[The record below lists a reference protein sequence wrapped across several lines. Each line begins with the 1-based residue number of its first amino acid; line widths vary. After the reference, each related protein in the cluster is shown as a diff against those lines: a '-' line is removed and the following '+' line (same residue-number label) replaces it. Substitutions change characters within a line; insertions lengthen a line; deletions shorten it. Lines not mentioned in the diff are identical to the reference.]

1 MNHDTTKS
9 RSSFSILLVVA
20 LVFTSILSIHIVSAQ
35 DAAAEPTEVVIWD
48 YGIGDVDYGRQLTD
62 RFNAEHPNINLV
74 FDPAL
79 AGLASLTEKNQK
91 LRIVMENG
99 SGPDI
104 VGDID
109 VGANL
114 EALVV
119 TGQVKDLTEAY
130 ETYGWNERIPQNLIE
145 QVTIDGRI
153 YGAPQTMESVGL
165 FYNKDLFDELGLE
178 EPETYDDYLA
188 VLEALKTAG
197 YYGYAIGLAGGWPSA
212 FMASEFMYSSAG
224 SEYIDVLSAIE
235 PWTDCANCLLGVEA
249 FNNHVVNGYANPEP
263 LAINQDQANDL
274 FYQGKTAMVLSG
286 SWLVA
291 TFENVQPDFD
301 IGFFYL
307 PPVNPD
313 TDILALGGIGSSLV
327 VADYAP
333 EEATM
338 EVLQWLLSE
347 ELAVDTLRNVGRLPA
362 FPIEVPDDIDP
373 LINQLATETVANFDA
388 IGFWPVTY
396 LAPQVF
402 GEMNQIVQGMIGGQL
417 TPEQLLEEMQRAHSS
432 YLAENGGS

>member
-1 MNHDTTKS
+1 MNHYTTKS
-9 RSSFSILLVVA
+9 RSRFSILLVVA

-35 DAAAEPTEVVIWD
+35 DASSEPTEVVIWD
-48 YGIGDVDYGRQLTD
+48 YGIGEVDYQRQLTD
-62 RFNAEHPNINLV
+62 QFNAEHPTINLV

-79 AGLASLTEKNQK
+79 AGLASLVEKNQK
-91 LRIVMENG
+91 LRVVMENK

-104 VGDID
+104 VGNID

-114 EALVV
+114 EALVA

-130 ETYGWNERIPQNLIE
+130 AEFGWNERFPQNLVN
-145 QVTIDGRI
+145 QVTFDGRI
-153 YGAPQTMESVGL
+153 YAAPQTMESVGL
-165 FYNKDLFDELGLE
+165 FYNKDLFRELGLE

-188 VLEALKTAG
+188 ILETLKNAG

-212 FMASEFMYSSAG
+212 LMASEYMYSSAG
-224 SEYIDVLSAIE
+224 SEYVDVLSGNE
-235 PWTDCANCLLGVEA
+235 PWTDCANCLRGVEA
-249 FNNHVVNGYANPEP
+249 FNNLVVNGYANPEP

-274 FYQGKTAMVLSG
+274 FFQGKTATVLSG
-286 SWLVA
+286 SWLLA
-291 TFENVQPDFD
+291 TFDSVQPDFD

-313 TDILALGGIGSSLV
+313 SDIQALGGIGSSLV

-347 ELAVDTLRNVGRLPA
+347 DLAVDTLRNVGRLPA

-373 LINQLATETVANFDA
+373 LIGQLATATATHLDA

-432 YLAENGGS
+432 YIAENSGS